1 MADQMLARIKAS
13 ATCTQLLAGEF
24 DFDVTV
30 ADPLEDV
37 GLVSGDELEPIAG
50 EAAGGSYFLCLNG
63 AVLYASSEG
72 QAGVIAADL
81 TEAVELIVTVPFWR
95 DCLKFS
101 GGGSLDEMLAAV
113 PTLSADWLEH
123 FPQALSHQDQLRTEL
138 GLQRQSETEAVTRLH
153 QAVESTDPDFLLMD
167 PDGVPYDSLF
177 NTFQVDDNPE
187 WRS

>member
-13 ATCTQLLAGEF
+13 ATCSRLLAGEF

-37 GLVSGDELEPIAG
+37 GLASGDDLEPIAG
-50 EAAGGSYFLCLNG
+50 EAAGGSYFLCHSG
-63 AVLYASSEG
+63 AILYASSEG
-72 QAGVIAADL
+72 QAGLIAADL
-81 TEAVELIVTVPFWR
+81 TEALELIVTVPFWR

-101 GGGSLDEMLAAV
+101 GGGSLDEMLAAT
-113 PTLSADWLEH
+113 PRLAADWLEH
-123 FPQALSHQDQLRTEL
+123 FPQAQAQQTQLRNEL
-138 GLQRQSETEAVTRLH
+138 GLRQPSQKEAVIRLH
-153 QAVESTDPDFLLMD
+153 RAVESTDPEFILID